1 MDHQVFR
8 ITWAD
13 GTTQE
18 EFGVNKRDIEQFCA
32 RCYPNKEISHINEI

>member
-1 MDHQVFR
+1 MDHIMFR

-13 GTTQE
+13 ETTQE

-32 RCYPNKEISHINEI
+32 RCYPGKQILFINEI